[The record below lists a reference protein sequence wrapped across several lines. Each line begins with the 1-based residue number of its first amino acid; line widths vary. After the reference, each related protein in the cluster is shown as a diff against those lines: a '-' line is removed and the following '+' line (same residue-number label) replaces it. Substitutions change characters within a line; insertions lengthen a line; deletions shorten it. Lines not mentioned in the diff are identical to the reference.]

1 MAINLILTAAGE
13 FAAPYLIR
21 EAGKVGIKKFIETY
35 GSTAFQTIAGSV
47 VGGMILDKAPPLDLQ
62 QEKLFGVPVSRITG
76 QGEVYSDIEEPKK
89 VEPLGYIDTVH
100 GGKGPL
106 EPIKAKPFPAETEV
120 KKWDE
125 SFKAPEKIETTEGLE
140 APPQEKIVP
149 PGFKKPEPLGTDIVT
164 KDITKQTEDLV
175 PSEDKLNEKELTFL
189 EDISLYRK
197 VAKPLDKKIKKL
209 VAGEEVVFT
218 ENEHFKLRRLTD
230 AHTNQEGM
238 NIDTDEGIEWY
249 EWHDVYGGSEYAK
262 GFFKSDTEYENFI
275 VKLRHLTTL
284 AKGRTWKPEQLKFK
298 DISKQTSKLIKGQG
312 AFEEKAKKA
321 QGGLIDKPLT
331 GRSRDI

>member
-1 MAINLILTAAGE
+1 MVPIVTAVGE

-125 SFKAPEKIETTEGLE
+125 SFKAPEPIETTEGLE

-149 PGFKKPEPLGTDIVT
+149 PGFKKPEPLGTDILT
-164 KDITKQTEDLV
+164 KDITKQTEELV
-175 PSEDKLNEKELTFL
+175 PSEYKLNEKELTFL
-189 EDISLYRK
+189 SDIRLYRNTT
-197 VAKPLDKKIKKL
+197 KPLDKKIKKL

-230 AHTNQEGM
+230 MHERGEPMSLQ
-238 NIDTDEGIEWY
+238 TDEGMQEHTWEDIY
-249 EWHDVYGGSEYAK
+249 LGSDYAK